1 MHDFKNQNEQ
11 KKSKNDLI
19 SGFYQLNQ
27 RFLQFKPLVFT
38 VFIRL
43 VEGLVL
49 ADSVQFLKL

>member
-38 VFIRL
+38 IFIRPI
-43 VEGLVL
+43 EGLVL
-49 ADSVQFLKL
+49 TSPVWFLKL